1 MVLNNQLKDSSFNNN
16 LTTKLTNMLNMNT
29 NGSSNN
35 NNVKQQLSISNKL
48 NSIINTNN
56 NSSTSCANQSNVN
69 NGLSSNT
76 NNNISSNN
84 IVNGN
89 SSSASTTSTTFNH
102 VGNLVNG
109 GASPSAASTPSTKV
123 LSSDDKKI
131 NLNAL
136 KNQDPFATN
145 ILDTALRVAVYKFLS
160 KKNEWKKMDVEGSL
174 FLFERMVEPL
184 HSFAV
189 MNTLALN
196 LFLQPITSDLEFQDR
211 NPFLLYK
218 SNNDIFGI
226 WFIDKEDCE
235 RIKNLIVN
243 LTTSAKERRERK
255 LQQKSSSNNILN
267 GNNNAS
273 ASLSEQTVDL
283 INNLMTPVSLEKKS
297 LSNSLNKLLLA
308 SSTNNVNNS
317 INETS
322 DGLKNEKNNVD
333 ILDMLA
339 KAQQQFNNHQNTNTT
354 ANNVKNSL
362 SILEPT
368 SHSTPGGANIFVDN
382 NNEPKTIISQW
393 PLNDLILN
401 SNQYIKPEPIRAAN
415 SNNDNTNDTSL
426 ISDNSLSADKINP
439 ILKLL
444 MSSNSIANMPS
455 NTNTG
460 VNNESTSKV
469 TASAAAND
477 QLSLDLKRKLNILG
491 SSNNILSSPI
501 TVTGSM
507 SNSSMILTPSNSSA
521 IMSSTTNNNN
531 QTSATLESVINI
543 LKKPITVKDF
553 EENFLNNPSL
563 SQQSTPS
570 TTSSSHHNPKTAIS
584 NMFYLPNDTLSL
596 SSSNDLLYN
605 KLISASNSAQKVST
619 SAANSNTAGQIT
631 SKDTK
636 NANNNNNVKDQK
648 LSIGSLTTTSISSVT
663 CSSNNST
670 SSSSSTSSDSS
681 DSDSEPQSP
690 NTLPLLLTPAAFES
704 SASSTTSSS
713 FNPAVITTTN
723 SNINLPANNSSNHF
737 FNNLLTNISQ
747 NDSSVNTTT
756 NSNIASKLS
765 TTTAST
771 TTTNNNNNTNSS
783 SSIDLNEHANN
794 FANSFENI
802 LISNINEKNN
812 GSLNN
817 DNCNIQQMSLL
828 NKNQLQQV
836 LVHLLNVSCHNNLII
851 FISLL
856 LIF

>member
-1 MVLNNQLKDSSFNNN
+1 MVLNNQLKDSSLNNIN
-16 LTTKLTNMLNMNT
+16 TKLTNMLNMNS
-29 NGSSNN
+29 NGNCI
-35 NNVKQQLSISNKL
+35 VKQQQSINNKL
-48 NSIINTNN
+48 NSIINANN

-76 NNNISSNN
+76 NNNLSSNN

-89 SSSASTTSTTFNH
+89 SSSASTSTTFNH

-109 GASPSAASTPSTKV
+109 VSSPSTATTGTKV

-243 LTTSAKERRERK
+243 LTSSAKERRERK
-255 LQQKSSSNNILN
+255 LQQKSTNPS
-267 GNNNAS
+267 
-273 ASLSEQTVDL
+273 SLSDQVDL

-297 LSNSLNKLLLA
+297 LSNSLNKILLA

-317 INETS
+317 INENS
-322 DGLKNEKNNVD
+322 DNLKNEKNNVD

-339 KAQQQFNNHQNTNTT
+339 KAQQQFNNQTTNLT
-354 ANNVKNSL
+354 NVKNSL
-362 SILEPT
+362 NILEPT
-368 SHSTPGGANIFVDN
+368 SHSTPGGANTFVDN
-382 NNEPKTIISQW
+382 SNEPKTIISQW

-401 SNQYIKPEPIRAAN
+401 SNQYIKPEPIRAATT
-415 SNNDNTNDTSL
+415 SNTNDNINDSSL

-444 MSSNSIANMPS
+444 MSSNSITNMAS
-455 NTNTG
+455 NSNTG
-460 VNNESTSKV
+460 VNNEPV
-469 TASAAAND
+469 QAAAND

-491 SSNNILSSPI
+491 SSNNNNILSSPI

-507 SNSSMILTPSNSSA
+507 SNSSMILTPSNSSV
-521 IMSSTTNNNN
+521 IMSSTTNQNN

-553 EENFLNNPSL
+553 EENLLNNPSS

-570 TTSSSHHNPKTAIS
+570 TNSSHPKTTLS
-584 NMFYLPNDTLSL
+584 NMFYLPNDNISL

-605 KLISASNSAQKVST
+605 KLISMSNSAQKAATVAVTGSST
-619 SAANSNTAGQIT
+619 SKDNIKNNSVNTNSNT
-631 SKDTK
+631 
-636 NANNNNNVKDQK
+636 NVKDQK

-670 SSSSSTSSDSS
+670 TSSSSTSSDSS
-681 DSDSEPQSP
+681 SSDSESEPQSP

-713 FNPAVITTTN
+713 FNPTHTVTATNVTTSHT
-723 SNINLPANNSSNHF
+723 NHF
-737 FNNLLTNISQ
+737 FNNLITNTSQ
-747 NDSSVNTTT
+747 HDSSVNTTT
-756 NSNIASKLS
+756 NSNIVSKLS

-812 GSLNN
+812 GSLN
-817 DNCNIQQMSLL
+817 DNGNIQQMSLL

-836 LVHLLNVSCHNNLII
+836 LVHLLNVNYFKS
-851 FISLL
+851 
-856 LIF
+856 